1 MAGGFLAMPGMC
13 RLLFPLPRLRTIRCF
28 DPRKGPQ
35 DDRRAGEGKWS
46 HRGNQ
51 EDGQRS
57 FLIDSTGHH
66 DGGITVEYELP
77 KKALEALS
85 EGDRSKAI
93 DQVQMERNISREEAR
108 EMVAAFILSQ
118 PSLQATMRLKESR
131 AETQWGLMRW
141 LILFQAIAVAIG
153 YFLFFR
159 DQW

>member
-1 MAGGFLAMPGMC
+1 M
-13 RLLFPLPRLRTIRCF
+13 
-28 DPRKGPQ
+28 
-35 DDRRAGEGKWS
+35 
-46 HRGNQ
+46 
-51 EDGQRS
+51 
-57 FLIDSTGHH
+57 
-66 DGGITVEYELP
+66 EYELP

-93 DQVQMERNISREEAR
+93 EQVQMERNISREEAR
-108 EMVAAFILSQ
+108 DMVAAFILSQ

>member
-1 MAGGFLAMPGMC
+1 M
-13 RLLFPLPRLRTIRCF
+13 
-28 DPRKGPQ
+28 
-35 DDRRAGEGKWS
+35 
-46 HRGNQ
+46 
-51 EDGQRS
+51 
-57 FLIDSTGHH
+57 
-66 DGGITVEYELP
+66 EYELP

-85 EGDRSKAI
+85 QGDRSKAI
-93 DQVQMERNISREEAR
+93 EQVQMERNISREEAR

>member
-1 MAGGFLAMPGMC
+1 M
-13 RLLFPLPRLRTIRCF
+13 
-28 DPRKGPQ
+28 
-35 DDRRAGEGKWS
+35 
-46 HRGNQ
+46 
-51 EDGQRS
+51 
-57 FLIDSTGHH
+57 
-66 DGGITVEYELP
+66 EYELP

-93 DQVQMERNISREEAR
+93 EQVQMERNISREEAR